1 MPRLLIINSNANMKK
16 IIMLSILLLNL
27 SLSQSNRVKIGAEVF
42 LEKYLDIIKG
52 KKIGIVTNHTG
63 VLPDGRHIVDIL
75 NSIPDVKIV
84 ALFGPEHGIR
94 GEVPDGKSISHGV
107 DTKTGIKVYSLYGE
121 VKKPTPE
128 MLKDID
134 VLIFDIQD
142 VGARF
147 YTYIST
153 MSYCMEACAELGK
166 KFIVL
171 DRPNPIRGLYV
182 DGPVLAPKFKSFVGP
197 HPIPVAHGMTVG
209 ELAKLFNEEGWLEN
223 GVKAD
228 LTVIKMENYLRKM
241 WFDQTGLP
249 WVKPSPN
256 MMTLNTAIV
265 YTATCFIEGTNV
277 SEGRGTAHPFE
288 WIGAPWIDAQKLAN
302 ELNSYNLPGIKFEPI
317 EFTPVDIEKV
327 TIDPKYEGQKCYGV
341 FLNVYDREKFEPVK
355 TAVYILYTL
364 KKMYPTEFKWRT
376 AGQDRLWGTD
386 RVRLMIDEGKKP
398 EEIIKSWE
406 NELKNFLKVREKH
419 LIYN

>member
-1 MPRLLIINSNANMKK
+1 MRKFIV
-16 IIMLSILLLNL
+16 LNL
-27 SLSQSNRVKIGAEVF
+27 IAIALAFSQQSRVKIGAEI
-42 LEKYLDIIKG
+42 LIEKHLDLIKG

-63 VLPDGRHIVDIL
+63 ILPDGRHIVDVL
-75 NSIPDVKIV
+75 NEIEGVKIV

-107 DTKTGIKVYSLYGE
+107 DAKTGIPVFSLYGD
-121 VKKPTPE
+121 VKKPTEE

-153 MSYCMEACAELGK
+153 MSYCMEACAEMGK

-171 DRPNPIRGLYV
+171 DRPNPIRGVYV
-182 DGPVLAPKFKSFVGP
+182 DGPILEPRFKSFVGL

-209 ELAKLFNEEGWLEN
+209 ELAKMFNDEGWLEN

-228 LTVIKMENYLRKM
+228 LTVVKMENYSRKM

-256 MMTLNTAIV
+256 MMTLKTAIV

-277 SEGRGTAHPFE
+277 SEGRGTQHPFE
-288 WIGAPWIDAQKLAN
+288 WIGAPWIDGEKLAK
-302 ELNSYNLPGIKFEPI
+302 ELNYYKLPGVKFEPI
-317 EFTPVDIEKV
+317 SFTPTDIEKV
-327 TIDPKYEGQKCYGV
+327 TLDPKYEGEKCGGV
-341 FLNVYDREKFEPVK
+341 YLNVYDREKFEPVK
-355 TAVYILYTL
+355 VGVYILYAL
-364 KKMYPTEFKWRT
+364 KKLYPDKFKWRT

-386 RVRLMIDEGKKP
+386 KVRLMIDEGKNP
-398 EEIIKSWE
+398 DEIIKTWE
-406 NELKNFLKVREKH
+406 DDVKKFLSIRQKY
-419 LIYN
+419 LLYN

>member
-1 MPRLLIINSNANMKK
+1 MRKFIV
-16 IIMLSILLLNL
+16 LNL
-27 SLSQSNRVKIGAEVF
+27 IAIALAFSQQSRVKIGAEI
-42 LEKYLDIIKG
+42 LIEKHLDLIKG

-63 VLPDGRHIVDIL
+63 ILPDGRHIVDVL
-75 NSIPDVKIV
+75 NEIEGVKIV

-107 DTKTGIKVYSLYGE
+107 DTKTGIPVFSLYGE
-121 VKKPTPE
+121 VKKPTEE

-153 MSYCMEACAELGK
+153 MSYCMEACAEMGK

-171 DRPNPIRGLYV
+171 DRPNPIRGVYV
-182 DGPVLAPKFKSFVGP
+182 DGPILEPRFKSFVGL

-209 ELAKLFNEEGWLEN
+209 ELAKMFNDEGWLEN
-223 GVKAD
+223 AVKAD
-228 LTVIKMENYLRKM
+228 LTVVKMENYSRRM

-256 MMTLNTAIV
+256 MMTLKTAIV

-277 SEGRGTAHPFE
+277 SEGRGTQHPFE
-288 WIGAPWIDAQKLAN
+288 WIGAPWIDGEKLAK
-302 ELNSYNLPGIKFEPI
+302 ELNYYKLPGVKFEPI
-317 EFTPVDIEKV
+317 SFTPTDIEKV
-327 TIDPKYEGQKCYGV
+327 TVDPKYEGEKCGGV
-341 FLNVYDREKFEPVK
+341 YLNVYDREKFEPVK
-355 TAVYILYTL
+355 VGVYILYAL
-364 KKMYPTEFKWRT
+364 KKLYPDKFKWRT

-386 RVRLMIDEGKKP
+386 KVRLMIDEGKKP
-398 EEIIKSWE
+398 DEIIKTWE
-406 NELKNFLKVREKH
+406 DDVKKFLSIRQKY
-419 LIYN
+419 LLYN

>member
-1 MPRLLIINSNANMKK
+1 MRKFIV
-16 IIMLSILLLNL
+16 LNL
-27 SLSQSNRVKIGAEVF
+27 IAIALAFSQQSRVKIGAEI
-42 LEKYLDIIKG
+42 LIEKHLDLIKG

-63 VLPDGRHIVDIL
+63 ILPDGRHIVDVL
-75 NSIPDVKIV
+75 NEIEGVEIV
-84 ALFGPEHGIR
+84 AFFGPEHGIR

-107 DTKTGIKVYSLYGE
+107 DAKTGIPVFSLYGE
-121 VKKPTPE
+121 VKKPTEE

-153 MSYCMEACAELGK
+153 MSYCMEACAEMGK

-171 DRPNPIRGLYV
+171 DRPNPIRGVYV
-182 DGPVLAPKFKSFVGP
+182 DGPILEPRFKSFVGL

-209 ELAKLFNEEGWLEN
+209 ELAKMFNDEGWLEN
-223 GVKAD
+223 AVKAD
-228 LTVIKMENYLRKM
+228 LTVVKMENYSRRM

-256 MMTLNTAIV
+256 MMTLKTAIV

-277 SEGRGTAHPFE
+277 SEGRGTQHPFE
-288 WIGAPWIDAQKLAN
+288 WIGAPWIDGEKLAK
-302 ELNSYNLPGIKFEPI
+302 ELNHYKLPGVKFEPI
-317 EFTPVDIEKV
+317 SFTPTDIEKV
-327 TIDPKYEGQKCYGV
+327 TVDPKYEGEKCGGV
-341 FLNVYDREKFEPVK
+341 YLNVYDREKFEPVK
-355 TAVYILYTL
+355 VGVYILYAL
-364 KKMYPTEFKWRT
+364 KKLYPDKFKWRT

-386 RVRLMIDEGKKP
+386 KVRLMIDEGKKP
-398 EEIIKSWE
+398 DEIIKTWE
-406 NELKNFLKVREKH
+406 DDIKKFLSIRQKY
-419 LIYN
+419 LLYN

>member
-1 MPRLLIINSNANMKK
+1 MRKFIV
-16 IIMLSILLLNL
+16 LNL
-27 SLSQSNRVKIGAEVF
+27 IAIALAFSQQSRVKIGAEI
-42 LEKYLDIIKG
+42 LIEKRLDLIKG

-63 VLPDGRHIVDIL
+63 ILPDGRHIVDVL
-75 NSIPDVKIV
+75 NEIEGVKIV

-107 DTKTGIKVYSLYGE
+107 DTKTGIPVFSLYGE
-121 VKKPTPE
+121 VKKPTEE

-153 MSYCMEACAELGK
+153 MSYCMEACAEMGK

-171 DRPNPIRGLYV
+171 DRPNPIRGVYV
-182 DGPVLAPKFKSFVGP
+182 DGPILEPRFKSFVGL

-209 ELAKLFNEEGWLEN
+209 ELAKMFNDEGWLEN

-228 LTVIKMENYLRKM
+228 LTVVKMENYSRRM

-256 MMTLNTAIV
+256 MMTLKTAIV

-277 SEGRGTAHPFE
+277 SEGRGTQHPFE
-288 WIGAPWIDAQKLAN
+288 WIGAPWIDGEKLAK
-302 ELNSYNLPGIKFEPI
+302 ELNYYKLPGVKFEPI
-317 EFTPVDIEKV
+317 SFTPTDIEKV
-327 TIDPKYEGQKCYGV
+327 TVDPKYEGEKCGGV
-341 FLNVYDREKFEPVK
+341 YLNVYDREKFEPVK
-355 TAVYILYTL
+355 VGVYILYAL
-364 KKMYPTEFKWRT
+364 KKLYPDKFKWRT

-386 RVRLMIDEGKKP
+386 KVRLMIDEGKKP
-398 EEIIKSWE
+398 DEIIKTWE
-406 NELKNFLKVREKH
+406 DDVKKFLSIRQKY
-419 LIYN
+419 LLYN

>member
-1 MPRLLIINSNANMKK
+1 MRKFIV
-16 IIMLSILLLNL
+16 LNL
-27 SLSQSNRVKIGAEVF
+27 IAIALAFSQQSRVKIGAEI
-42 LEKYLDIIKG
+42 LIEKRLDLIKG

-63 VLPDGRHIVDIL
+63 ILPDGRHIVDVL
-75 NSIPDVKIV
+75 NEIEGVKIV

-107 DTKTGIKVYSLYGE
+107 DAKTGIPVFSLYGE
-121 VKKPTPE
+121 VKKPTEE

-153 MSYCMEACAELGK
+153 MSYCMEACAEMGK

-171 DRPNPIRGLYV
+171 DRPNPIRGVYV
-182 DGPVLAPKFKSFVGP
+182 DGPILEPRFKSFVGL

-209 ELAKLFNEEGWLEN
+209 ELAKMFNDEGWLKN
-223 GVKAD
+223 AVKAD
-228 LTVIKMENYLRKM
+228 LTVVKMENYSRKM

-256 MMTLNTAIV
+256 MMTLKTAIV

-277 SEGRGTAHPFE
+277 SEGRGTQHPFE
-288 WIGAPWIDAQKLAN
+288 WIGAPWIDGEKLAK
-302 ELNSYNLPGIKFEPI
+302 ELNYYKLPGVKFEPI
-317 EFTPVDIEKV
+317 SFTPTDIEKV
-327 TIDPKYEGQKCYGV
+327 TVDPKYEGEKCGGV
-341 FLNVYDREKFEPVK
+341 YLNVYDREKFEPVK
-355 TAVYILYTL
+355 VGVYILYAL
-364 KKMYPTEFKWRT
+364 KKLYPDKFKWRT

-386 RVRLMIDEGKKP
+386 KVRLMIDEGKKP
-398 EEIIKSWE
+398 DEIIKTWE
-406 NELKNFLKVREKH
+406 DDVKKFLSIRQKY
-419 LIYN
+419 LLYN

>member
-1 MPRLLIINSNANMKK
+1 MRKFIV
-16 IIMLSILLLNL
+16 LNL
-27 SLSQSNRVKIGAEVF
+27 IAIALAFSQQSRVKIGAEI
-42 LEKYLDIIKG
+42 LIEKHLDLIKG

-63 VLPDGRHIVDIL
+63 ILPDGRHIVDVL
-75 NSIPDVKIV
+75 NEIEGVKIV

-107 DTKTGIKVYSLYGE
+107 DAKTGIPVFSLYGE
-121 VKKPTPE
+121 VKKPTEE

-153 MSYCMEACAELGK
+153 MSYCMEACAEMGK

-171 DRPNPIRGLYV
+171 DRPNPIRGVYV
-182 DGPVLAPKFKSFVGP
+182 DGPILEPRFKSFVGL

-209 ELAKLFNEEGWLEN
+209 ELAKMFNDEGWLKN
-223 GVKAD
+223 AVKAD
-228 LTVIKMENYLRKM
+228 LTVVKMENYSRRM

-256 MMTLNTAIV
+256 MMTLKTAIV

-277 SEGRGTAHPFE
+277 SEGRGTQHPFE
-288 WIGAPWIDAQKLAN
+288 WIGAPWIDGEKLAK
-302 ELNSYNLPGIKFEPI
+302 ELNHYKLPGVKFEPI
-317 EFTPVDIEKV
+317 SFTPTDIEKV
-327 TIDPKYEGQKCYGV
+327 TIDPKYEGEKCGGV
-341 FLNVYDREKFEPVK
+341 YLNVYDREKFEPVK
-355 TAVYILYTL
+355 VGVYILYAL
-364 KKMYPTEFKWRT
+364 KKLYPDKFKWRT

-386 RVRLMIDEGKKP
+386 KVRLMIDEGKKP
-398 EEIIKSWE
+398 DEIIKTWE
-406 NELKNFLKVREKH
+406 DDVKKFLSIRQKY
-419 LIYN
+419 LLYN

>member
-1 MPRLLIINSNANMKK
+1 MRKFIV
-16 IIMLSILLLNL
+16 LNL
-27 SLSQSNRVKIGAEVF
+27 IVITLAFSQQSRVKVGAEI
-42 LEKYLDIIKG
+42 LIEKHLDLIKG

-63 VLPDGRHIVDIL
+63 ILPDGRHIVDVL
-75 NSIPDVKIV
+75 NEIEDVKVV

-107 DTKTGIKVYSLYGE
+107 DTKTGIPVFSLYGE
-121 VKKPTPE
+121 VKKPTTE

-153 MSYCMEACAELGK
+153 MSYCMEACAEMGK

-171 DRPNPIRGLYV
+171 DRPNPVRGVYV
-182 DGPVLAPKFKSFVGP
+182 DGPILEPRFKSFVGL

-209 ELAKLFNEEGWLEN
+209 ELAKMFNEEAWLEN
-223 GVKAD
+223 GMKAD
-228 LTVIKMENYLRKM
+228 LTVIKMENYSRKL

-249 WVKPSPN
+249 WIKPSPN
-256 MMTLNTAIV
+256 MMTLKTAIV

-277 SEGRGTAHPFE
+277 SEGRGTQHPFE
-288 WIGAPWIDAQKLAN
+288 WIGAPWIDGSKLAN
-302 ELNSYNLPGIKFEPI
+302 ELNSYNLPGVRFEPI
-317 EFTPVDIEKV
+317 SFIPTDIEKV
-327 TIDPKYEGQKCYGV
+327 TVDPKYEGERCSGIY
-341 FLNVYDREKFEPVK
+341 LNVYDREKFEPVK
-355 TAVYILYTL
+355 VGVYILYAL
-364 KKMYPTEFKWRT
+364 KKLHPDKFKWRT

-386 RVRLMIDEGKKP
+386 KIRLMIDEGKKP
-398 EEIIKSWE
+398 EEIIKTWE
-406 NELKNFLKVREKH
+406 SELKKFLSIRQKY
-419 LIYN
+419 LLYN

>member
-1 MPRLLIINSNANMKK
+1 MRKFIV
-16 IIMLSILLLNL
+16 LNL
-27 SLSQSNRVKIGAEVF
+27 IAITLAFSQQSRVKIGAEI
-42 LEKYLDIIKG
+42 LIEKHLDLIKG

-63 VLPDGRHIVDIL
+63 ILPDGRHIVDVL
-75 NSIPDVKIV
+75 NEIEDVKVV

-107 DTKTGIKVYSLYGE
+107 DTKTGIPVFSLYGE
-121 VKKPTPE
+121 VKKPTTE

-153 MSYCMEACAELGK
+153 MSYCMEACAEMGK

-171 DRPNPIRGLYV
+171 DRPNPVRGVYV
-182 DGPVLAPKFKSFVGP
+182 DGPILEPRFKSFVGL

-209 ELAKLFNEEGWLEN
+209 ELAKMFNEEAWLEN
-223 GVKAD
+223 GMKAD
-228 LTVIKMENYLRKM
+228 LTVIKMENYSRKL

-249 WVKPSPN
+249 WIKPSPN
-256 MMTLNTAIV
+256 MMTLKTAIV

-277 SEGRGTAHPFE
+277 SEGRGTQHPFE
-288 WIGAPWIDAQKLAN
+288 WIGAPWIDGSKLAN
-302 ELNSYNLPGIKFEPI
+302 ELNSYNLPGVRFEPI
-317 EFTPVDIEKV
+317 SFIPTDIEKV
-327 TIDPKYEGQKCYGV
+327 TVDPKYEGERCSGIY
-341 FLNVYDREKFEPVK
+341 LNVYDREKFEPVK
-355 TAVYILYTL
+355 VGVYILYAL
-364 KKMYPTEFKWRT
+364 KKLHPDKFKWRT

-386 RVRLMIDEGKKP
+386 KIRLMIDEGKKP
-398 EEIIKSWE
+398 EEIIKTWE
-406 NELKNFLKVREKH
+406 SELKKFLGIRQKY
-419 LIYN
+419 LLYN

>member
-1 MPRLLIINSNANMKK
+1 MRKFIV
-16 IIMLSILLLNL
+16 LNL
-27 SLSQSNRVKIGAEVF
+27 IAITLAFSQQSRVKIGAEI
-42 LEKYLDIIKG
+42 LIEKHLDLIKG

-63 VLPDGRHIVDIL
+63 ILPDGRHIVDVL
-75 NSIPDVKIV
+75 NEIEGVKIV

-107 DTKTGIKVYSLYGE
+107 DAKTGIPVFSLYGE
-121 VKKPTPE
+121 VKKPTEE

-153 MSYCMEACAELGK
+153 MSYCMEACAEMGK

-171 DRPNPIRGLYV
+171 DRPNPIRGVYV
-182 DGPVLAPKFKSFVGP
+182 DGPILEPRFKSFVGL

-209 ELAKLFNEEGWLEN
+209 ELAKMFNDEGWLEN
-223 GVKAD
+223 AVKAD
-228 LTVIKMENYLRKM
+228 LTVVKMENYSRRM

-256 MMTLNTAIV
+256 MMTLKTAIV
-265 YTATCFIEGTNV
+265 YTATCYIEGTNV
-277 SEGRGTAHPFE
+277 SEGRGTQHPFE
-288 WIGAPWIDAQKLAN
+288 WIGAPWIDGEKLAK
-302 ELNSYNLPGIKFEPI
+302 ELNHYKLPGVKFEPI
-317 EFTPVDIEKV
+317 SFTPTDIEKV
-327 TIDPKYEGQKCYGV
+327 TVDPKYEGEKCGGV
-341 FLNVYDREKFEPVK
+341 YLNVYDREKFEPVK
-355 TAVYILYTL
+355 VGVYILYAL
-364 KKMYPTEFKWRT
+364 KKLYPDKFKWRT

-386 RVRLMIDEGKKP
+386 KVRLMIDEGKKP
-398 EEIIKSWE
+398 DEIIKTWE
-406 NELKNFLKVREKH
+406 DDVKKFLSIRQKY
-419 LIYN
+419 LLYN

>member
-1 MPRLLIINSNANMKK
+1 MKLAKIKK
-16 IIMLSILLLNL
+16 IIMLNFLFL
-27 SLSQSNRVKIGAEVF
+27 SLLYAQNKRVKIGAEVL
-42 LEKYLDIIKG
+42 LEKHLDLIKG

-63 VLPDGRHIVDIL
+63 ILPDGRHIVDVL
-75 NSIPDVKIV
+75 NKIPDVKII

-107 DTKTGIKVYSLYGE
+107 DAKAGLPVYSLYGE
-121 VKKPTPE
+121 IKKPTPE

-153 MSYCMEACAELGK
+153 MSYCMEACAEQRK

-182 DGPVLAPKFKSFVGP
+182 DGPILDLKFKSFVGL
-197 HPIPVAHGMTVG
+197 HAIPVAHGMTIG
-209 ELAKLFNEEGWLEN
+209 ELAKMFNEERWLKN
-223 GVKAD
+223 GIKAD
-228 LTVIKMENYLRKM
+228 LVVIKMENYSRKM

-249 WVKPSPN
+249 WIKPSPN
-256 MMTLNTAIV
+256 MMTLETAIV

-277 SEGRGTAHPFE
+277 SEGRGTQYPFE
-288 WIGAPWIDAQKLAN
+288 WIGAPWIDAKKFAD
-302 ELNSYNLPGIKFEPI
+302 ELNSYKLPGVKFDPI
-317 EFTPVDIEKV
+317 EFTPVDMEKV
-327 TIDPKYEGQKCYGV
+327 TIDPKYEGEKCYGV
-341 FLNVYDREKFEPVK
+341 YLKVYDRERFEPVK

-364 KKMYPTEFKWRT
+364 KKLFPDDFKWRT
-376 AGQDRLWGTD
+376 SAQDRLWGTD
-386 RVRLMIDEGKKP
+386 KVRLMIDEGESP
-398 EEIIKSWE
+398 DEIIKSWE
-406 NELKNFLKVREKH
+406 DGLKNFLKIRQRY
-419 LIYN
+419 LLYN

>member
-1 MPRLLIINSNANMKK
+1 MRKFIV
-16 IIMLSILLLNL
+16 LNL
-27 SLSQSNRVKIGAEVF
+27 IAIALAFSQQSRVKIGAEI
-42 LEKYLDIIKG
+42 LIEKHLDLIKG

-63 VLPDGRHIVDIL
+63 ILPDGRHIVDVL
-75 NSIPDVKIV
+75 NGIEGVKIV

-107 DTKTGIKVYSLYGE
+107 DTKTGIPVFSLYGD
-121 VKKPTPE
+121 VKKPTEE

-153 MSYCMEACAELGK
+153 MSYCMEACAEMGK

-171 DRPNPIRGLYV
+171 DRPNPIRGVYV
-182 DGPVLAPKFKSFVGP
+182 DGPILEPRFKSFVGL

-209 ELAKLFNEEGWLEN
+209 ELAKMFNDEGWLEN

-228 LTVIKMENYLRKM
+228 LTVVKMENYSRKM

-256 MMTLNTAIV
+256 MMTLKTAIV

-277 SEGRGTAHPFE
+277 SEGRGTQHPFE
-288 WIGAPWIDAQKLAN
+288 WIGAPWIDGEKLAK
-302 ELNSYNLPGIKFEPI
+302 ELNHYKLPGVKFEPI
-317 EFTPVDIEKV
+317 SFTPTDIEKV
-327 TIDPKYEGQKCYGV
+327 TVDPKYEGEKCGGV
-341 FLNVYDREKFEPVK
+341 YLNVYDREKFEPVK
-355 TAVYILYTL
+355 VGVYILYAL
-364 KKMYPTEFKWRT
+364 KKLYPDKFKWRT

-386 RVRLMIDEGKKP
+386 KVRLMIDEGKNP
-398 EEIIKSWE
+398 DEIIKTWE
-406 NELKNFLKVREKH
+406 DDVKKFLSIRQKY
-419 LIYN
+419 LLYN

>member
-1 MPRLLIINSNANMKK
+1 MRKFIV
-16 IIMLSILLLNL
+16 LNL
-27 SLSQSNRVKIGAEVF
+27 VVFTLMFSQQSRVKIGAEI
-42 LEKYLDIIKG
+42 LIEKHLDLVKG

-63 VLPDGRHIVDIL
+63 ILPDGRHIVDVL
-75 NSIPDVKIV
+75 NEVEGVRVV

-107 DTKTGIKVYSLYGE
+107 DTKTGIPVFSLYGE
-121 VKKPTPE
+121 VKKPTVE

-153 MSYCMEACAELGK
+153 MSYCMEACAEMGK

-171 DRPNPIRGLYV
+171 DRPNPIRGVYV
-182 DGPVLAPKFKSFVGP
+182 DGPILEPKFKSFVGL
-197 HPIPVAHGMTVG
+197 HPIPVVHGMTVG
-209 ELAKLFNEEGWLEN
+209 ELARMFNEEGWLEN

-228 LTVIKMENYLRKM
+228 LTVVRMENYSRKL

-256 MMTLNTAIV
+256 MMTLRTAVV

-277 SEGRGTAHPFE
+277 SEGRGTQHPFE
-288 WIGAPWIDAQKLAN
+288 WIGAPWIDGEKLAS
-302 ELNSYNLPGIKFEPI
+302 ELNSYKLPGVKFEPI
-317 EFTPVDIEKV
+317 SFVPTDIEKV
-327 TIDPKYEGQKCYGV
+327 TIDPKYEGEKCGGIY
-341 FLNVYDREKFEPVK
+341 LNVYDREKFEPVK
-355 TAVYILYTL
+355 VGVYILYAL
-364 KKMYPTEFKWRT
+364 KKLYPDKFKWRT

-386 RVRLMIDEGKKP
+386 KVRLMIDEGRKP
-398 EEIIKSWE
+398 EEIIKIWKDD
-406 NELKNFLKVREKH
+406 LKKFLSVRRKY
-419 LIYN
+419 LLYN

>member
-1 MPRLLIINSNANMKK
+1 MRKFIV
-16 IIMLSILLLNL
+16 LNL
-27 SLSQSNRVKIGAEVF
+27 IAIALAFSQQSRVKIGAEI
-42 LEKYLDIIKG
+42 LIEKHLDLIKG
-52 KKIGIVTNHTG
+52 KKVGIVTNHTG
-63 VLPDGRHIVDIL
+63 ILPDGRHIVDVL
-75 NSIPDVKIV
+75 NEIEGVKIV

-107 DTKTGIKVYSLYGE
+107 DAKTGIPVFSLYGE
-121 VKKPTPE
+121 VKKPTEE

-153 MSYCMEACAELGK
+153 MSYCMEACAEMGK

-171 DRPNPIRGLYV
+171 DRPNPIRGVYV
-182 DGPVLAPKFKSFVGP
+182 DGPILEPRFKSFVGL

-209 ELAKLFNEEGWLEN
+209 ELAKMFNDEGWLEN
-223 GVKAD
+223 AVKAD
-228 LTVIKMENYLRKM
+228 LTVVKMENYSRRM

-256 MMTLNTAIV
+256 MMTLKTAIV

-277 SEGRGTAHPFE
+277 SEGRGTQQPFE
-288 WIGAPWIDAQKLAN
+288 WIGAPWIDGEKLAK
-302 ELNSYNLPGIKFEPI
+302 ELNYYKLPGVKFEPI
-317 EFTPVDIEKV
+317 SFTPTDIEKV
-327 TIDPKYEGQKCYGV
+327 TIDPKYEGEKCGGV
-341 FLNVYDREKFEPVK
+341 YLNVYDREKFEPVK
-355 TAVYILYTL
+355 VGVYILYAL
-364 KKMYPTEFKWRT
+364 KKLYPDKFKWRT

-386 RVRLMIDEGKKP
+386 KVRLMIDEGKKP
-398 EEIIKSWE
+398 DEIIKTWE
-406 NELKNFLKVREKH
+406 DDVKKFLSIRQKY
-419 LIYN
+419 LLYN

>member
-63 VLPDGRHIVDIL
+63 VLPDGRHIVDVL

-288 WIGAPWIDAQKLAN
+288 WIGAPWIDAQKLTHQY
-302 ELNSYNLPGIKFEPI
+302 L
-317 EFTPVDIEKV
+317 
-327 TIDPKYEGQKCYGV
+327 
-341 FLNVYDREKFEPVK
+341 
-355 TAVYILYTL
+355 
-364 KKMYPTEFKWRT
+364 
-376 AGQDRLWGTD
+376 
-386 RVRLMIDEGKKP
+386 
-398 EEIIKSWE
+398 
-406 NELKNFLKVREKH
+406 
-419 LIYN
+419 

>member
-1 MPRLLIINSNANMKK
+1 MRKFIV
-16 IIMLSILLLNL
+16 LNL
-27 SLSQSNRVKIGAEVF
+27 IAITLAFSQQSRVKVGAEI
-42 LEKYLDIIKG
+42 LIEKHLDLIKG

-63 VLPDGRHIVDIL
+63 ILPDGRHIVDVL
-75 NSIPDVKIV
+75 NEIEDVKVV

-107 DTKTGIKVYSLYGE
+107 DTKTGIPVFSLYGE
-121 VKKPTPE
+121 VKKPTTE

-153 MSYCMEACAELGK
+153 MSYCMEACAEMGK

-171 DRPNPIRGLYV
+171 DRPNPVRGVYV
-182 DGPVLAPKFKSFVGP
+182 DGPILEPRFKSFVGL

-209 ELAKLFNEEGWLEN
+209 ELAKMFNEEAWLEN
-223 GVKAD
+223 GMKAD
-228 LTVIKMENYLRKM
+228 LTVIKMENYSRKL

-249 WVKPSPN
+249 WIKPSPN
-256 MMTLNTAIV
+256 MMTLKTAIV

-277 SEGRGTAHPFE
+277 SEGRGTQHPFE
-288 WIGAPWIDAQKLAN
+288 WIGAPWIDGSKLAN
-302 ELNSYNLPGIKFEPI
+302 ELNSYNLPGVRFEPI
-317 EFTPVDIEKV
+317 SFIPTDIEKV
-327 TIDPKYEGQKCYGV
+327 TVDPKYEGERCSGIY
-341 FLNVYDREKFEPVK
+341 LNVYDREKFEPVK
-355 TAVYILYTL
+355 VGVYILYAL
-364 KKMYPTEFKWRT
+364 KKLYPDKFKWRT

-386 RVRLMIDEGKKP
+386 KIRLMIDEGKKP
-398 EEIIKSWE
+398 EEIIKTWE
-406 NELKNFLKVREKH
+406 SELKKFLGIRQKY
-419 LIYN
+419 LLYN

>member
-1 MPRLLIINSNANMKK
+1 MRKFIV
-16 IIMLSILLLNL
+16 LNL
-27 SLSQSNRVKIGAEVF
+27 IAIALAFSQQSRVKIGAEI
-42 LEKYLDIIKG
+42 LIEKHLDLIKG

-63 VLPDGRHIVDIL
+63 ILPDGRHIVDVL
-75 NSIPDVKIV
+75 NGIEGVKIV

-107 DTKTGIKVYSLYGE
+107 DAKTGIPVFSLYGE
-121 VKKPTPE
+121 VKKPTEE

-153 MSYCMEACAELGK
+153 MSYCMEACAEMGK

-171 DRPNPIRGLYV
+171 DRPNPIRGVYV
-182 DGPVLAPKFKSFVGP
+182 DGPILEPRFKSFVGL

-209 ELAKLFNEEGWLEN
+209 ELAKMFNDEGWLEN

-228 LTVIKMENYLRKM
+228 LTVVKMENYSRKM

-256 MMTLNTAIV
+256 MMTLKTAIV

-277 SEGRGTAHPFE
+277 SEGRGTQHPFE
-288 WIGAPWIDAQKLAN
+288 WIGAPWIDGEKLAK
-302 ELNSYNLPGIKFEPI
+302 ELNHYKLPGVKFEPI
-317 EFTPVDIEKV
+317 SFTPTDIEKV
-327 TIDPKYEGQKCYGV
+327 TLDPKYEGEKCGGV
-341 FLNVYDREKFEPVK
+341 YLNVYDREKFEPVK
-355 TAVYILYTL
+355 VGVYILYAL
-364 KKMYPTEFKWRT
+364 KKLYPDKFKWRT

-386 RVRLMIDEGKKP
+386 KVRLMIDEGKNP
-398 EEIIKSWE
+398 DEIIKTWE
-406 NELKNFLKVREKH
+406 DDVKKFLSIRQKY
-419 LIYN
+419 LLYN

>member
-1 MPRLLIINSNANMKK
+1 MRKFIV
-16 IIMLSILLLNL
+16 LNL
-27 SLSQSNRVKIGAEVF
+27 IAIALAFSQQSRVKIGAEI
-42 LEKYLDIIKG
+42 LIEKHLDLIKG

-63 VLPDGRHIVDIL
+63 ILPDGRHIVDVL
-75 NSIPDVKIV
+75 NEIEGVKIV

-107 DTKTGIKVYSLYGE
+107 DTKTGIPVFSLYGE
-121 VKKPTPE
+121 VKKPTEE

-153 MSYCMEACAELGK
+153 MSYCMEACAEMGK

-171 DRPNPIRGLYV
+171 DRPNPIRGVYV
-182 DGPVLAPKFKSFVGP
+182 DGPILEPRFKSFVGL

-209 ELAKLFNEEGWLEN
+209 ELAKMFNDEGWLEN

-228 LTVIKMENYLRKM
+228 LTVVKMENYSRRM

-256 MMTLNTAIV
+256 MMTLKTAIV

-277 SEGRGTAHPFE
+277 SEGRGTQHPFE
-288 WIGAPWIDAQKLAN
+288 WIGAPWIDGEKLAK
-302 ELNSYNLPGIKFEPI
+302 ELNYYKLPGVKFEPI
-317 EFTPVDIEKV
+317 SFTPTDIEKV
-327 TIDPKYEGQKCYGV
+327 TVDPKYEGEKCGGV
-341 FLNVYDREKFEPVK
+341 YLNVYDREKFEPVK
-355 TAVYILYTL
+355 VGVYILYAL
-364 KKMYPTEFKWRT
+364 KKLYPDKFKWRT

-386 RVRLMIDEGKKP
+386 KVRLMIDEGKKP
-398 EEIIKSWE
+398 DEIIKTWE
-406 NELKNFLKVREKH
+406 DDVKKFLSIRQKY
-419 LIYN
+419 LLYN

>member
-1 MPRLLIINSNANMKK
+1 MRKFIV
-16 IIMLSILLLNL
+16 LNL
-27 SLSQSNRVKIGAEVF
+27 IAIALAFSQQSRVKIGAEI
-42 LEKYLDIIKG
+42 LIEKRLDLIKG

-63 VLPDGRHIVDIL
+63 ILPDGRHIVDVL
-75 NSIPDVKIV
+75 NEIEGVKIV

-107 DTKTGIKVYSLYGE
+107 DTKTGIPVFSLYGE
-121 VKKPTPE
+121 VKKPTEE

-153 MSYCMEACAELGK
+153 MSYCMEACAEMGK

-171 DRPNPIRGLYV
+171 DRPNPIRGVYV
-182 DGPVLAPKFKSFVGP
+182 DGPILEPRFKSFVGL

-209 ELAKLFNEEGWLEN
+209 ELAKMFNDEGWLEN
-223 GVKAD
+223 AVKAD
-228 LTVIKMENYLRKM
+228 LTVVKMENYSRRM

-256 MMTLNTAIV
+256 MMTLKTAIV

-277 SEGRGTAHPFE
+277 SEGRGTQHPFE
-288 WIGAPWIDAQKLAN
+288 WIGAPWIDGEKLAK
-302 ELNSYNLPGIKFEPI
+302 ELNYYKLPGVKFEPI
-317 EFTPVDIEKV
+317 SFTPTDIEKV
-327 TIDPKYEGQKCYGV
+327 TVDPKYEGEKCGGV
-341 FLNVYDREKFEPVK
+341 YLNVYDREKFEPVK
-355 TAVYILYTL
+355 VGVYILYAL
-364 KKMYPTEFKWRT
+364 KKLYPDKFKWRT

-386 RVRLMIDEGKKP
+386 KVRLMIDEGKKP
-398 EEIIKSWE
+398 DEIIKTWE
-406 NELKNFLKVREKH
+406 DDVKKFLSIRQKY
-419 LIYN
+419 LLYN

>member
-1 MPRLLIINSNANMKK
+1 MRKFIV
-16 IIMLSILLLNL
+16 LNL
-27 SLSQSNRVKIGAEVF
+27 IAIALAFSQQSRVKIGAEI
-42 LEKYLDIIKG
+42 LIEKHLDLIKG

-63 VLPDGRHIVDIL
+63 ILPDGRHIVDVL
-75 NSIPDVKIV
+75 NEIEGVKIV

-107 DTKTGIKVYSLYGE
+107 DAKTGIPVFSLYGD
-121 VKKPTPE
+121 VKKPTEE

-153 MSYCMEACAELGK
+153 MSYCMEACAEMGK

-171 DRPNPIRGLYV
+171 DRPNPIRGVYV
-182 DGPVLAPKFKSFVGP
+182 DGPILEPRFKSFVGL

-209 ELAKLFNEEGWLEN
+209 ELAKMFNDEGWLEN

-228 LTVIKMENYLRKM
+228 LTVVKMENYSRKM

-256 MMTLNTAIV
+256 MMTLKTAIV

-277 SEGRGTAHPFE
+277 SEGRGTQHPFE
-288 WIGAPWIDAQKLAN
+288 WIGAPWIDGEKLAK
-302 ELNSYNLPGIKFEPI
+302 ELNYYKPPGVKFEPI
-317 EFTPVDIEKV
+317 SFTPTDIEKV
-327 TIDPKYEGQKCYGV
+327 TVDPKYEGEKCGGV
-341 FLNVYDREKFEPVK
+341 YLNVYDREKFEPVK
-355 TAVYILYTL
+355 VGVYILYAL
-364 KKMYPTEFKWRT
+364 KKLYPDKFKWRT

-386 RVRLMIDEGKKP
+386 KVRLMIDEGKKP
-398 EEIIKSWE
+398 DEIIKTWE
-406 NELKNFLKVREKH
+406 DDVKKFLSIRQKY
-419 LIYN
+419 LLYN

>member
-1 MPRLLIINSNANMKK
+1 MRKFIV
-16 IIMLSILLLNL
+16 LNL
-27 SLSQSNRVKIGAEVF
+27 IAIALAFSQQSRVKIGAEI
-42 LEKYLDIIKG
+42 LIKKHLDLIKG

-63 VLPDGRHIVDIL
+63 ILPDGRHIVDVL
-75 NSIPDVKIV
+75 NEIEGVKIV

-107 DTKTGIKVYSLYGE
+107 DTKTGIPVFSLYGE
-121 VKKPTPE
+121 VKKPTEE

-153 MSYCMEACAELGK
+153 MSYCMEACAEMGK

-171 DRPNPIRGLYV
+171 DRPNPIRGVYV
-182 DGPVLAPKFKSFVGP
+182 DGPILEPRFKSFVGL

-209 ELAKLFNEEGWLEN
+209 ELAKMFNDEGWLEN

-228 LTVIKMENYLRKM
+228 LTVVKMENYSRRM

-256 MMTLNTAIV
+256 MMTLKTAIV

-277 SEGRGTAHPFE
+277 SEGRGTQHPFE
-288 WIGAPWIDAQKLAN
+288 WIGAPWIDGEKLAK
-302 ELNSYNLPGIKFEPI
+302 ELNHYKLPGVKFEPI
-317 EFTPVDIEKV
+317 SFTPTDIEKV
-327 TIDPKYEGQKCYGV
+327 TVDPKYEGEKCGGV
-341 FLNVYDREKFEPVK
+341 YLNVYDREKFEPVK
-355 TAVYILYTL
+355 VGVYILYAL
-364 KKMYPTEFKWRT
+364 KKLYQDKFKWRT

-386 RVRLMIDEGKKP
+386 KVRLMIDEGKKP
-398 EEIIKSWE
+398 DEIIKTWE
-406 NELKNFLKVREKH
+406 DDVKKFLSVRQKY
-419 LIYN
+419 LLYN

>member
-1 MPRLLIINSNANMKK
+1 MRKFIV
-16 IIMLSILLLNL
+16 LNL
-27 SLSQSNRVKIGAEVF
+27 IAIALAFSQQSRVKIGAEI
-42 LEKYLDIIKG
+42 LIEKHLDLIKG

-63 VLPDGRHIVDIL
+63 ILPDGRHIVDVL
-75 NSIPDVKIV
+75 NEIEGVKIV

-107 DTKTGIKVYSLYGE
+107 DAKTGIPVFSLYGE
-121 VKKPTPE
+121 VKKPTEE

-153 MSYCMEACAELGK
+153 MSYCMEACAEMGK

-171 DRPNPIRGLYV
+171 DRPNPIRGVYV
-182 DGPVLAPKFKSFVGP
+182 DGPILEPRFKSFVGL

-209 ELAKLFNEEGWLEN
+209 ELAKMFNDEGWLKN
-223 GVKAD
+223 AVKAD
-228 LTVIKMENYLRKM
+228 LTVVKMENYSRKM

-256 MMTLNTAIV
+256 MMTLKTAIV

-277 SEGRGTAHPFE
+277 SEGRGTQHPFE
-288 WIGAPWIDAQKLAN
+288 WIGAPWIDGEKLAK
-302 ELNSYNLPGIKFEPI
+302 ELNYYKLPGVKFEPI
-317 EFTPVDIEKV
+317 SFTPTDIEKV
-327 TIDPKYEGQKCYGV
+327 TVDPKYEGEKCGGV
-341 FLNVYDREKFEPVK
+341 YLNVYDREKFEPVK
-355 TAVYILYTL
+355 VGVYILYAL
-364 KKMYPTEFKWRT
+364 KKLYPDKFKWRT

-386 RVRLMIDEGKKP
+386 KVRLMIDEGKKP
-398 EEIIKSWE
+398 DEIIKTWE
-406 NELKNFLKVREKH
+406 DDVKKFLSIRQKY
-419 LIYN
+419 LLYN

>member
-1 MPRLLIINSNANMKK
+1 MRKFIV
-16 IIMLSILLLNL
+16 LNL
-27 SLSQSNRVKIGAEVF
+27 IAIALAFSQQSRVKIGAEI
-42 LEKYLDIIKG
+42 LIEKHLDLIKG

-63 VLPDGRHIVDIL
+63 ILPDGRHIVDVL
-75 NSIPDVKIV
+75 NEIEGVKIV
-84 ALFGPEHGIR
+84 AFFGPEHGIR

-107 DTKTGIKVYSLYGE
+107 DAKTGIPVFSLYGE
-121 VKKPTPE
+121 VKKPTEE

-153 MSYCMEACAELGK
+153 MSYCMEACAEMGK

-171 DRPNPIRGLYV
+171 DRPNPIRGVYV
-182 DGPVLAPKFKSFVGP
+182 DGPILEPRFKSFVGL

-209 ELAKLFNEEGWLEN
+209 ELAKMFNDEGWLEN
-223 GVKAD
+223 AVKAD
-228 LTVIKMENYLRKM
+228 LTVVKMENYSRRM

-256 MMTLNTAIV
+256 MMTLKTAIV

-277 SEGRGTAHPFE
+277 SEGRGTQHPFE
-288 WIGAPWIDAQKLAN
+288 WIGAPWIDGEKLAK
-302 ELNSYNLPGIKFEPI
+302 ELNHYKLPGVKFEPI
-317 EFTPVDIEKV
+317 SFTPTDIEKV
-327 TIDPKYEGQKCYGV
+327 TVDPKYEGEKCGGV
-341 FLNVYDREKFEPVK
+341 YLNVYDREKFEPVK
-355 TAVYILYTL
+355 VGVYILYAL
-364 KKMYPTEFKWRT
+364 KKLYPDKFKWRT

-386 RVRLMIDEGKKP
+386 KVRLMIDEGKKP
-398 EEIIKSWE
+398 DEIIKTWE
-406 NELKNFLKVREKH
+406 DDIKKFLSIRQKY
-419 LIYN
+419 LLYN

>member
-1 MPRLLIINSNANMKK
+1 MRKFIV
-16 IIMLSILLLNL
+16 LNL
-27 SLSQSNRVKIGAEVF
+27 IAITLAFSQQSRVKIGAEI
-42 LEKYLDIIKG
+42 LIEKHLDLIKG

-63 VLPDGRHIVDIL
+63 ILPDGRHIVDVL
-75 NSIPDVKIV
+75 NEIEDVKVV

-107 DTKTGIKVYSLYGE
+107 DTKTGIPVFSLYGE
-121 VKKPTPE
+121 VKKPTTE

-153 MSYCMEACAELGK
+153 MSYCMEACAEMGK

-171 DRPNPIRGLYV
+171 DRPNPVRGVYV
-182 DGPVLAPKFKSFVGP
+182 DGPILEPRFKSFVGL

-209 ELAKLFNEEGWLEN
+209 ELAKMFNEEAWLEN
-223 GVKAD
+223 GMKAD
-228 LTVIKMENYLRKM
+228 LTVIKMENYSRKL

-249 WVKPSPN
+249 WIKPSPN
-256 MMTLNTAIV
+256 MMTLKTAIV

-277 SEGRGTAHPFE
+277 SEGRGTQHPFE
-288 WIGAPWIDAQKLAN
+288 WIGAPWIDGSKLAN
-302 ELNSYNLPGIKFEPI
+302 ELNSYNLPGVRFEPI
-317 EFTPVDIEKV
+317 SFIPTDIEKV
-327 TIDPKYEGQKCYGV
+327 TVDPKYEGERCGGIY
-341 FLNVYDREKFEPVK
+341 LNVYDREKFEPVK
-355 TAVYILYTL
+355 VGVYILYAL
-364 KKMYPTEFKWRT
+364 KKLYPDKFKWRT

-386 RVRLMIDEGKKP
+386 KIRLMIDEGKKP
-398 EEIIKSWE
+398 EEIIKTWE
-406 NELKNFLKVREKH
+406 SELKKFLGIRQKY
-419 LIYN
+419 LLYN

>member
-1 MPRLLIINSNANMKK
+1 MRKFIV
-16 IIMLSILLLNL
+16 LNL
-27 SLSQSNRVKIGAEVF
+27 IAIALAFSQQSRVKIGAEI
-42 LEKYLDIIKG
+42 LIEKHLDLIKG

-63 VLPDGRHIVDIL
+63 ILPDGRHIVDVL
-75 NSIPDVKIV
+75 NEIEGVKIV

-107 DTKTGIKVYSLYGE
+107 DAKTGIPVFSLYGE
-121 VKKPTPE
+121 VKKPTEE

-153 MSYCMEACAELGK
+153 MSYCMEACAEMGK

-171 DRPNPIRGLYV
+171 DRPNPIRGVYV
-182 DGPVLAPKFKSFVGP
+182 DGPILEPRFKSFVGL

-209 ELAKLFNEEGWLEN
+209 ELAKMFNDEGWLEN
-223 GVKAD
+223 AVKAD
-228 LTVIKMENYLRKM
+228 LTVVKMENYSRKM

-256 MMTLNTAIV
+256 MMTLKTAIV

-277 SEGRGTAHPFE
+277 SEGRGTQHPFE
-288 WIGAPWIDAQKLAN
+288 WIGAPWIDGEKLAK
-302 ELNSYNLPGIKFEPI
+302 ELNYYKLPGVKFEPI
-317 EFTPVDIEKV
+317 SFTPTDIEKV
-327 TIDPKYEGQKCYGV
+327 TVDPKYEGEKCGGV
-341 FLNVYDREKFEPVK
+341 YLNVYDREKFEPVK
-355 TAVYILYTL
+355 VGVYILYAL
-364 KKMYPTEFKWRT
+364 KKLYPDKFKWRT

-386 RVRLMIDEGKKP
+386 KVRLMIDEGKKP
-398 EEIIKSWE
+398 DEIIKTWE
-406 NELKNFLKVREKH
+406 DDVKKFLSIRQKY
-419 LIYN
+419 LLYN

>member
-1 MPRLLIINSNANMKK
+1 MRKFIV
-16 IIMLSILLLNL
+16 LNL
-27 SLSQSNRVKIGAEVF
+27 IAIALAFSQQSRVKIGAEI
-42 LEKYLDIIKG
+42 LIEKHLDLIKG

-63 VLPDGRHIVDIL
+63 ILPDGRHIVDVL
-75 NSIPDVKIV
+75 NEIEGVKIV

-107 DTKTGIKVYSLYGE
+107 DTKTGIPVFSLYGE
-121 VKKPTPE
+121 VKKPTEE

-134 VLIFDIQD
+134 ILIFDIQD

-153 MSYCMEACAELGK
+153 MSYCMEACAETGK

-171 DRPNPIRGLYV
+171 DRPNPIRGVYV
-182 DGPVLAPKFKSFVGP
+182 DGPILEPRFKSFVGL

-209 ELAKLFNEEGWLEN
+209 ELAKMFNDEGWLEN

-228 LTVIKMENYLRKM
+228 LTVVKMENYSRRM

-256 MMTLNTAIV
+256 MMTLKTAIV

-277 SEGRGTAHPFE
+277 SEGRGTQHPFE
-288 WIGAPWIDAQKLAN
+288 WIGAPWIDGEKLAK
-302 ELNSYNLPGIKFEPI
+302 ELNYYKLPGVKFEPI
-317 EFTPVDIEKV
+317 SFTPTDIEKV
-327 TIDPKYEGQKCYGV
+327 TVDPKYEGEKCGGV
-341 FLNVYDREKFEPVK
+341 YLNVYDREKFEPVK
-355 TAVYILYTL
+355 VGVYILYAL
-364 KKMYPTEFKWRT
+364 KKLYPDKFKWRT

-386 RVRLMIDEGKKP
+386 KVRLMIDEGKKP
-398 EEIIKSWE
+398 DEIIKTWE
-406 NELKNFLKVREKH
+406 DDVKKFLSIRQKY
-419 LIYN
+419 LLYN

>member
-1 MPRLLIINSNANMKK
+1 MRKFIV
-16 IIMLSILLLNL
+16 LNL
-27 SLSQSNRVKIGAEVF
+27 IAITLAFSQQSRVKVGAEI
-42 LEKYLDIIKG
+42 LIEKHLDLIKG

-63 VLPDGRHIVDIL
+63 ILPDGRHIVDVL
-75 NSIPDVKIV
+75 NEIEDVKVV

-107 DTKTGIKVYSLYGE
+107 DTKTGIPVFSLYGE
-121 VKKPTPE
+121 VKKPTTE

-153 MSYCMEACAELGK
+153 MSYCMEACAEMGK

-171 DRPNPIRGLYV
+171 DRPNPVRGVYV
-182 DGPVLAPKFKSFVGP
+182 DGPILEPRFKSFVGL

-209 ELAKLFNEEGWLEN
+209 ELAKMFNEEAWLEN
-223 GVKAD
+223 GMKAD
-228 LTVIKMENYLRKM
+228 LTVIKMENYSRKL

-249 WVKPSPN
+249 WIKPSPN
-256 MMTLNTAIV
+256 MMTLKTAIV

-277 SEGRGTAHPFE
+277 SEGRGTQHPFE
-288 WIGAPWIDAQKLAN
+288 WIGAPWIDGSKLAN
-302 ELNSYNLPGIKFEPI
+302 ELNSYNLPGVRFEPI
-317 EFTPVDIEKV
+317 SFIPTDIEKV
-327 TIDPKYEGQKCYGV
+327 TVDPKYEGERCGGIY
-341 FLNVYDREKFEPVK
+341 LNVYDREKFEPVK
-355 TAVYILYTL
+355 VGVYILYAL
-364 KKMYPTEFKWRT
+364 KKLHPDKFKWRT

-386 RVRLMIDEGKKP
+386 KIRLMIDEGKKP
-398 EEIIKSWE
+398 EEIIKTWE
-406 NELKNFLKVREKH
+406 SELKKFLGIRQKY
-419 LIYN
+419 LLYN

>member
-1 MPRLLIINSNANMKK
+1 MRKFIV
-16 IIMLSILLLNL
+16 LNL
-27 SLSQSNRVKIGAEVF
+27 IAIALAFSQQTRVKIGAEI
-42 LEKYLDIIKG
+42 LIEKHLDLIKG

-63 VLPDGRHIVDIL
+63 ILPDGRHIVDVL
-75 NSIPDVKIV
+75 NEIEGVKIV

-107 DTKTGIKVYSLYGE
+107 DAKTGIPVFSLYGD
-121 VKKPTPE
+121 VKKPTEE

-153 MSYCMEACAELGK
+153 MSYCMEACAEMGK

-171 DRPNPIRGLYV
+171 DRPNPIRGVYV
-182 DGPVLAPKFKSFVGP
+182 DGPILEPRFKSFVGL

-209 ELAKLFNEEGWLEN
+209 ELAKMFNDEGWLKN
-223 GVKAD
+223 AVKAD
-228 LTVIKMENYLRKM
+228 LTVVKMENYSRRM

-256 MMTLNTAIV
+256 MMTLKTAIV

-277 SEGRGTAHPFE
+277 SEGRGTQHPFE
-288 WIGAPWIDAQKLAN
+288 WIGAPWIDGEKLAK
-302 ELNSYNLPGIKFEPI
+302 ELNNYKLPGVKFEPI
-317 EFTPVDIEKV
+317 SFTPTDIEKV
-327 TIDPKYEGQKCYGV
+327 TVDPKYEGEKCGGV
-341 FLNVYDREKFEPVK
+341 YLNVYDREKFEPVK
-355 TAVYILYTL
+355 VGGLHTL
-364 KKMYPTEFKWRT
+364 RF
-376 AGQDRLWGTD
+376 
-386 RVRLMIDEGKKP
+386 
-398 EEIIKSWE
+398 
-406 NELKNFLKVREKH
+406 EKT
-419 LIYN
+419 LPG

>member
-1 MPRLLIINSNANMKK
+1 MRKFIV
-16 IIMLSILLLNL
+16 LNL
-27 SLSQSNRVKIGAEVF
+27 IAIALAFSQQSRVKIGAEI
-42 LEKYLDIIKG
+42 LIEKHLDLIKG

-63 VLPDGRHIVDIL
+63 ILPDGRHIVDVL
-75 NSIPDVKIV
+75 NEIEGVKIV

-107 DTKTGIKVYSLYGE
+107 DAKTGIPVFSLYGE
-121 VKKPTPE
+121 VKKPTEE

-153 MSYCMEACAELGK
+153 MSYCMEACAEMGK

-171 DRPNPIRGLYV
+171 DRPNPIRGVYV
-182 DGPVLAPKFKSFVGP
+182 DGPILEPRFKSFVGL

-209 ELAKLFNEEGWLEN
+209 ELAKMFNDEGWLEN
-223 GVKAD
+223 AVKAD
-228 LTVIKMENYLRKM
+228 LTVVKMENYSRKM

-256 MMTLNTAIV
+256 MMTLKTAIV

-277 SEGRGTAHPFE
+277 SEGRGTQHPFE
-288 WIGAPWIDAQKLAN
+288 WIGAPWIDGEKLAK
-302 ELNSYNLPGIKFEPI
+302 ELNYYKLPGVKFEPI
-317 EFTPVDIEKV
+317 SFTPTDIEKV
-327 TIDPKYEGQKCYGV
+327 TVDPKYEGEKCGGV
-341 FLNVYDREKFEPVK
+341 YLNVYDREKFEPVK
-355 TAVYILYTL
+355 VGVYILYTL
-364 KKMYPTEFKWRT
+364 KKLYPDKFKWRT

-386 RVRLMIDEGKKP
+386 KVRLMIDEGKKP
-398 EEIIKSWE
+398 DEIIKTWE
-406 NELKNFLKVREKH
+406 DDIKKFLSIRQKY
-419 LIYN
+419 LLYN

>member
-1 MPRLLIINSNANMKK
+1 MRKFIV
-16 IIMLSILLLNL
+16 LNL
-27 SLSQSNRVKIGAEVF
+27 IAIALAFSQQSRVKIGAEI
-42 LEKYLDIIKG
+42 LIEKHLDLIKG

-63 VLPDGRHIVDIL
+63 ILPDGRHIVDVL
-75 NSIPDVKIV
+75 NEIEGVKIV

-107 DTKTGIKVYSLYGE
+107 DTKTGIPVFSLYGE
-121 VKKPTPE
+121 VKKPTEE

-153 MSYCMEACAELGK
+153 MSYCMEACAEMGK

-171 DRPNPIRGLYV
+171 DRPNPIRGVYV
-182 DGPVLAPKFKSFVGP
+182 DGPILEPRFKSFVGL

-209 ELAKLFNEEGWLEN
+209 ELAKMFNDEGWLEN

-228 LTVIKMENYLRKM
+228 LTVVKMENYSRRM

-256 MMTLNTAIV
+256 MMTLKTAIV

-277 SEGRGTAHPFE
+277 SEGRGTQHPFE
-288 WIGAPWIDAQKLAN
+288 WIGAPWIDGEKLAK
-302 ELNSYNLPGIKFEPI
+302 ELNYYKLPGVKFEPI
-317 EFTPVDIEKV
+317 SFTPTDIEKV
-327 TIDPKYEGQKCYGV
+327 TVDPKYEGEKCGGV
-341 FLNVYDREKFEPVK
+341 YLNVYDREKFEPVK
-355 TAVYILYTL
+355 VGVYILYAL
-364 KKMYPTEFKWRT
+364 KKLYPDKFKWRT

-386 RVRLMIDEGKKP
+386 KVRLMIDEGKKP
-398 EEIIKSWE
+398 DEIIKTW
-406 NELKNFLKVREKH
+406 KDDVKKFLSIRQKY
-419 LIYN
+419 LLYN

>member
-1 MPRLLIINSNANMKK
+1 MRKFIV
-16 IIMLSILLLNL
+16 LNL
-27 SLSQSNRVKIGAEVF
+27 IAIALAFSQQSRVKIGAEI
-42 LEKYLDIIKG
+42 LIEKRLDLIKG

-63 VLPDGRHIVDIL
+63 ILPDGRHIVDVL
-75 NSIPDVKIV
+75 NEIEGVEIV

-107 DTKTGIKVYSLYGE
+107 DTKTGIPVFSLYGE
-121 VKKPTPE
+121 VKKPTEE

-153 MSYCMEACAELGK
+153 MSYCMEACAEMGK

-171 DRPNPIRGLYV
+171 DRPNPIRGVYV
-182 DGPVLAPKFKSFVGP
+182 DGPILEPRFKSFVGL

-209 ELAKLFNEEGWLEN
+209 ELAKMFNDEGWLEN

-228 LTVIKMENYLRKM
+228 LTVVKMENYSRRM

-256 MMTLNTAIV
+256 MMTLKTANV

-277 SEGRGTAHPFE
+277 SEGRGTQHPFE
-288 WIGAPWIDAQKLAN
+288 WIGAPWIDGEKLAK
-302 ELNSYNLPGIKFEPI
+302 ELNYYKLPGVKFEPI
-317 EFTPVDIEKV
+317 SFTPTDIEKV
-327 TIDPKYEGQKCYGV
+327 TVDPKYEGEKCGGV
-341 FLNVYDREKFEPVK
+341 YLNVYDREKFEPVK
-355 TAVYILYTL
+355 VGVYILYTL
-364 KKMYPTEFKWRT
+364 KKLYPDKFKWRT

-386 RVRLMIDEGKKP
+386 KVRLMIDEGKKP
-398 EEIIKSWE
+398 DEIIKTWE
-406 NELKNFLKVREKH
+406 DDVKKFLSIRQKY
-419 LIYN
+419 LLYN

>member
-1 MPRLLIINSNANMKK
+1 MRKFIV
-16 IIMLSILLLNL
+16 LNL
-27 SLSQSNRVKIGAEVF
+27 VAFTLMFSQQSRVKIGAEI
-42 LEKYLDIIKG
+42 LIEKHLDLVKG

-63 VLPDGRHIVDIL
+63 ILPDGRHIVDVL
-75 NSIPDVKIV
+75 NEVEGVRVV

-107 DTKTGIKVYSLYGE
+107 DTKTGIPVFSLYGE
-121 VKKPTPE
+121 VKKPTVE

-153 MSYCMEACAELGK
+153 MSYCMEACAEMGK

-171 DRPNPIRGLYV
+171 DRPNPIRGVYV
-182 DGPVLAPKFKSFVGP
+182 DGPILEPKFKSFVGL
-197 HPIPVAHGMTVG
+197 HPIPVVHGMTVG
-209 ELAKLFNEEGWLEN
+209 ELARMFNEEGWLEN

-228 LTVIKMENYLRKM
+228 LTVVRMENYSRKL

-256 MMTLNTAIV
+256 MMTLRTAVV

-277 SEGRGTAHPFE
+277 SEGRGTQHPFE
-288 WIGAPWIDAQKLAN
+288 WIGAPWIDGEKLAS
-302 ELNSYNLPGIKFEPI
+302 ELNSYKLPGVKFEPI
-317 EFTPVDIEKV
+317 SFVPTDIEKV
-327 TIDPKYEGQKCYGV
+327 TIDPKYEGEKCGGIY
-341 FLNVYDREKFEPVK
+341 LNVYDREKFEPVK
-355 TAVYILYTL
+355 VGVYILYAL
-364 KKMYPTEFKWRT
+364 KKLYPDKFKWRT

-386 RVRLMIDEGKKP
+386 KVRLMIDEGRKP
-398 EEIIKSWE
+398 EEIIKIWKDD
-406 NELKNFLKVREKH
+406 LKKFLSVRRKY
-419 LIYN
+419 LLYN

>member
-1 MPRLLIINSNANMKK
+1 MRKFIV
-16 IIMLSILLLNL
+16 LNL
-27 SLSQSNRVKIGAEVF
+27 IAIALAFSQQSRVKIGAEI
-42 LEKYLDIIKG
+42 LIEKHLDLIKG

-63 VLPDGRHIVDIL
+63 ILPDGRHIVDVL
-75 NSIPDVKIV
+75 NEIEGVKIV

-94 GEVPDGKSISHGV
+94 GEIPDGKSISHGV
-107 DTKTGIKVYSLYGE
+107 DAKTGIPVFSLYGE
-121 VKKPTPE
+121 VKKPTEE

-153 MSYCMEACAELGK
+153 MSYCMEACAEMGK

-171 DRPNPIRGLYV
+171 DRPNPIRGVYV
-182 DGPVLAPKFKSFVGP
+182 DGPILEPRFKSFVGL

-209 ELAKLFNEEGWLEN
+209 ELAKMFNDEGWLKN
-223 GVKAD
+223 AVKAD
-228 LTVIKMENYLRKM
+228 LTVVKMENYSRRM

-256 MMTLNTAIV
+256 MMTLKTAIV

-277 SEGRGTAHPFE
+277 SEGRGTQHPFE
-288 WIGAPWIDAQKLAN
+288 WIGAPWIDGEKLAK
-302 ELNSYNLPGIKFEPI
+302 ELNHYKLPGVKFEPI
-317 EFTPVDIEKV
+317 SFTPTDIEKV
-327 TIDPKYEGQKCYGV
+327 TVDPKYEGEKCGGV
-341 FLNVYDREKFEPVK
+341 YLNVYDREKFEPVK
-355 TAVYILYTL
+355 VGVYILYAL
-364 KKMYPTEFKWRT
+364 KKLYPDKFKWRT

-386 RVRLMIDEGKKP
+386 KVRLMIDEGKKP
-398 EEIIKSWE
+398 DEIIKTWE
-406 NELKNFLKVREKH
+406 DDVRKFLSIRQKY
-419 LIYN
+419 LLYN